1 MLGLAATNAAAN
13 CSPSDAEKQ
22 QQATNQIKV
31 QINLPPK
38 LIPRL
43 AVVLVACV
51 VCVAAFAFDAT
62 VASAHAN
69 QLRANPQPS
78 QELEVAPERVIIW
91 FTEPIEPAFSNISV
105 LNSAGA
111 EMTTGDTVVDPTE
124 PQAMWRALEPLPHD
138 TYTVVWRNVS
148 TIDGHRVVGSY
159 LFAVGEP
166 LGAGANVDAS
176 AQPLLQSPTDP
187 FIRWTAYVSIA
198 ALVGGL
204 IFEMFIVSNLLA
216 SPVVGAQAVT
226 LARQVS
232 VRAARVML
240 PLGAVLIV
248 AQMAQL
254 LQQATL
260 LNDASEL
267 GIATWLA
274 QLPNIAIGST
284 WGVNWSMKTAVSIVA
299 VLLLLL
305 VHRSRDA
312 NTNYGDE
319 EDHFPSNVLA
329 TDSIFG
335 ALALAASLAYLV
347 LVSLASHNAATPSD
361 IRWIAIFGDAVHI
374 IAASVWVGGLIYLLV
389 AASTLFNGGGLG
401 DTTRFLG
408 AAALRFTPFAIVC
421 ATALFASGV
430 LSAMMQVAV
439 SEALGT
445 PYGLVLIAKTVMVVP
460 LVGVAVYN
468 MVSVS
473 RRVALGGT
481 AFKTLRRTVAAE
493 IAIAVCALLAAGWL
507 ASLEPA
513 RQYAERNGIGIPNE
527 ASQREVIDG
536 ATIDVSIE
544 PGTVGVNMLTV
555 TITDTDGAPFTSV
568 EQVRARVRYLDGDF
582 GEPFVRLETS
592 QDGVW
597 NSDQIQL
604 GIGGAYQVEAN
615 IVRTDAFDSNVAF
628 RFSAR
633 STAFAV
639 DQLRASFNDASIALG
654 AVLAITGLAVV
665 ATRAVGGS
673 KRLLDM
679 RRIVTKPGVFGY
691 AGTALVT
698 VGLIVAIN
706 PWVFGIGS
714 PVDSLRNP
722 FPPTQES
729 VSTGSATYATACA
742 SCHGTT
748 GRGDGV
754 AAAALNPP
762 PSDLAV
768 HVPLHTDAEIY
779 DFVANG
785 IEGTAMVARSEDL
798 TPEEIWHIINYVR
811 TIDE

>member
-1 MLGLAATNAAAN
+1 M
-13 CSPSDAEKQ
+13 PSAVEKQ
-22 QQATNQIKV
+22 QLATIPNKG

-43 AVVLVACV
+43 AVVLFASVACV
-51 VCVAAFAFDAT
+51 TAFAIETKFT
-62 VASAHAN
+62 SAHAN

-111 EMTTGDTVVDPTE
+111 EMTSGDTVVDPTE
-124 PQAMWRALEPLPHD
+124 PQAMWRAVDPLPDD

-159 LFAVGEP
+159 LFAVGEE
-166 LGAGANVDAS
+166 LGAGANIDAS
-176 AQPLLQSPTDP
+176 AQPLLQSPADP
-187 FIRWTAYVSIA
+187 FIRWTAYTAIA

-216 SPVVGAQAVT
+216 SPAAGAQAIT
-226 LARQVS
+226 LARRVS
-232 VRAARVML
+232 IRAARVIL
-240 PLGAVLIV
+240 PLGGVLII
-248 AQMAQL
+248 AQLAQL

-260 LNDASEL
+260 LNNASEL
-267 GIATWLA
+267 GIATWLT
-274 QLPNIAIGST
+274 QLPEVAIGSN
-284 WGVNWSMKTAVSIVA
+284 WGVNWSMKTAVAIVG

-305 VHRSRDA
+305 AHRSRVAIADH
-312 NTNYGDE
+312 GDE
-319 EDHFPSNVLA
+319 EDDAPSNLLA

-335 ALALAASLAYLV
+335 ALALAAGLAYLI

-361 IRWIAIFGDAVHI
+361 IRWIAIFGDAIHI

-389 AASTLFNGGGLG
+389 AASTLFNVDDMGH
-401 DTTRFLG
+401 TARFLG
-408 AAALRFTPFAIVC
+408 ATALRFTPFAIVC
-421 ATALFASGV
+421 AAALFASGI
-430 LSAMMQVAV
+430 LSTVMQVAV
-439 SEALGT
+439 AEALMT
-445 PYGLVLIAKTVMVVP
+445 PYGLVLITKTVLVVP
-460 LVGVAVYN
+460 LVGIAGYN

-473 RRVALGGT
+473 RRIGPSGNAY
-481 AFKTLRRTVAAE
+481 KTLRQTVTAE
-493 IAIAVCALLAAGWL
+493 IAIAACALLAAGWL

-536 ATIDVSIE
+536 ATIDVAIE
-544 PGTVGVNMLTV
+544 PGTVGVNALTV

-582 GEPFVRLETS
+582 GEPYLPLDASGEGIWS
-592 QDGVW
+592 
-597 NSDQIQL
+597 SDQVQL

-615 IVRTDAFDSNVAF
+615 IVRTDAFDSNIAF

-639 DQLRASFNDASIALG
+639 DQLRASFNDASLALG
-654 AVLAITGLAVV
+654 AVLAITGLALL
-665 ATRAVGGS
+665 ATRAVGGP
-673 KRLLDM
+673 KRLLDL
-679 RRIVTKPGVFGY
+679 RRIVAKPGTFGY
-691 AGTALVT
+691 AGVAT
-698 VGLIVAIN
+698 VIVGIIVAVN
-706 PWVFGIGS
+706 PWVFTIGA
-714 PVDSLRNP
+714 PADSLRNP
-722 FPPTQES
+722 WPPTQES

-742 SCHGTT
+742 SCHGAT

-768 HVPLHTDAEIY
+768 HVPLHTDTELF
-779 DFVANG
+779 DFIANG
-785 IEGTAMVARSEDL
+785 IDGTAMVARAEEL
-798 TPEEIWHIINYVR
+798 TPDEIWHIINYIR